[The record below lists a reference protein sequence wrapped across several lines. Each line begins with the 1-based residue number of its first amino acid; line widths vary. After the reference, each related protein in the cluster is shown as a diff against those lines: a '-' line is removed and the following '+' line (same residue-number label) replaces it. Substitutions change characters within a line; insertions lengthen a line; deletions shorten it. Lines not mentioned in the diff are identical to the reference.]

1 MKKYI
6 GIDLGGTNI
15 KVGLVDETGTI
26 VHKKSIKTQA
36 ERTGEAIVADMA
48 RVTLEVIAEAGCTQS
63 DVESIGIGSPGTP
76 NNKTGELIVAYNL
89 PFRHMPM
96 RREMKKTV
104 SLPVYIDND
113 ANVAALAESEFG
125 AARGS
130 SSSVTITLGTGVG
143 GGIVINNRI
152 FSGFNNAGSEIG
164 HMVIKSGGEACTCGR
179 KGCFEAYASAT
190 ALIRDTE
197 RAAVQNPASILNA
210 MIAENGGK
218 ASGRSSFDAMRQG
231 DAVAT
236 TVVADYIEML
246 SEGLA
251 NVINTF
257 MPEIIVIGGGV
268 CNEGDALMVPLLEK
282 TYDKA
287 KSFLAEG
294 VPTPKIR
301 VAEMGNDAGIVGAA
315 MMGRRCL
322 EDGLPG

>member
-1 MKKYI
+1 
-6 GIDLGGTNI
+6 
-15 KVGLVDETGTI
+15 
-26 VHKKSIKTQA
+26 
-36 ERTGEAIVADMA
+36 
-48 RVTLEVIAEAGCTQS
+48 
-63 DVESIGIGSPGTP
+63 
-76 NNKTGELIVAYNL
+76 
-89 PFRHMPM
+89 
-96 RREMKKTV
+96 
-104 SLPVYIDND
+104 
-113 ANVAALAESEFG
+113 
-125 AARGS
+125 
-130 SSSVTITLGTGVG
+130 
-143 GGIVINNRI
+143 
-152 FSGFNNAGSEIG
+152 
-164 HMVIKSGGEACTCGR
+164 
-179 KGCFEAYASAT
+179 
-190 ALIRDTE
+190 
-197 RAAVQNPASILNA
+197 
-210 MIAENGGK
+210 
-218 ASGRSSFDAMRQG
+218 MRQG